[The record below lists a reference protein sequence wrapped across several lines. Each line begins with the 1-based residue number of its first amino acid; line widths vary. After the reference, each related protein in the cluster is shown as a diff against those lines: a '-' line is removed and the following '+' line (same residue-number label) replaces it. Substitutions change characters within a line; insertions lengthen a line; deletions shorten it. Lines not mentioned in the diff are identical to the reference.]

1 MVTSWLVCSS
11 PDRAF
16 QIRDLAGDILNTA
29 FLCKTLKSNGVSI
42 HPGVNAGGRK
52 SPSRFMLQELQ
63 DKLRTEGP
71 LGLHVELSSLY
82 LFLIHRH
89 FLISPGSGKVRLRL
103 RPLWLRMII
112 GCSTSIS
119 LLSSS
124 WMDFSASHGHGCI
137 KPHVLQRMSFMSFL
151 LDAMFVESC
160 LRQRS

>member
-1 MVTSWLVCSS
+1 MVTPWLVCSS

-16 QIRDLAGDILNTA
+16 RIRD
-29 FLCKTLKSNGVSI
+29 KTLKSNGVSI
-42 HPGVNAGGRK
+42 HPGVNAGGKK

-63 DKLRTEGP
+63 DKLRTDGP
-71 LGLHVELSSLY
+71 LGLHIELSSLY

-89 FLISPGSGKVRLRL
+89 FLISPGSGKVRLR
-103 RPLWLRMII
+103 PLWLRMII

-124 WMDFSASHGHGCI
+124 WRDFSASHGHGCI

>member
-1 MVTSWLVCSS
+1 MISVFVSGSS
-11 PDRAF
+11 VPDSRPC
-16 QIRDLAGDILNTA
+16 RGHLPRSCGRHLNPTVSRSTQVLMLGEERVPVV
-29 FLCKTLKSNGVSI
+29 LCY
-42 HPGVNAGGRK
+42 RK
-52 SPSRFMLQELQ
+52 QH
-63 DKLRTEGP
+63 KLRTDGS
-71 LGLHVELSSLY
+71 LGLHIELSSLY

-89 FLISPGSGKVRLRL
+89 FLISPGSGKVRLR
-103 RPLWLRMII
+103 PLWLRMII

-119 LLSSS
+119 LLSPS